1 MRLSLVREDRKGL
14 LSSRSWRF
22 YVAGVHFLS
31 AQSEKKLRPLPSSS
45 CAKWQNGVKTI
56 EDKTIEK
63 RHETIILPTIIFDM
77 VALVND
83 AVPVD
88 FGVPRRGQIC

>member
-1 MRLSLVREDRKGL
+1 MAR
-14 LSSRSWRF
+14 
-22 YVAGVHFLS
+22 
-31 AQSEKKLRPLPSSS
+31 
-45 CAKWQNGVKTI
+45 NGVKMI
-56 EDKTIEK
+56 EEKTIEK